1 MSEVLTEFIG
11 LIGGGITTLAKSVGS
26 GLNTAVKEM
35 FLAVNETGAVTGLST
50 FGGIIAVFAG
60 VALAIGL
67 TTKIF
72 MFITSLGK
80 N

>member
-1 MSEVLTEFIG
+1 MSAVLTEFIE
-11 LIGGGITTLAKSVGS
+11 LIGGGITSLAHSIGS
-26 GLNTAVKEM
+26 GLNAAVKDM
-35 FLAVNETGAVTGLST
+35 FLAVGENGSITGLST

-60 VALAIGL
+60 IALAIGL
-67 TTKIF
+67 TTRIF

>member
-11 LIGGGITTLAKSVGS
+11 LIGGGITSLAKAVGS

-35 FLAVNETGAVTGLST
+35 FLTVNETGTVTGLST